1 MHNPVVVANYRTRLE
16 AEVAS
21 TLLSAA
27 GIPFL
32 IQSGEGMLYGP
43 LPAGSSI
50 LVRQEDVE
58 KAKQLLSGDGPPAG
72 PS

>member
-1 MHNPVVVANYRTRLE
+1 MKNPVFVANYRTRLE
-16 AEVAS
+16 AELAS
-21 TLLSAA
+21 KLLIAA

-32 IQSGEGMLYGP
+32 LQSGEGMLYGP

-50 LVRQEDVE
+50 LVRQEDAE
-58 KAKQLLSGDGPPAG
+58 RARHILREEGPPGA